1 MKRFMVVLIA
11 SLVAVA
17 AWAQDL
23 QVNGAWSGRLKVE
36 GTELRLVLHI
46 DGDACTLDSPDQGGM
61 GIKGE
66 LERTATGIGFSV
78 PSIGVRYEGVC
89 LGTMIVGTF
98 RQNGVSIP
106 LTLKPGVARLNRPQT
121 PVPPFPYRTE
131 EVSFRNGDAVLKGTL
146 VTPPGCTRETPV
158 LLMVTG
164 SGLQNRDE
172 EIFEHRPFAVIA
184 DALARQGFAT
194 LRYDDRGYGEST
206 GELTG
211 ATTEDFEGDALAG
224 VNLLRSR
231 FDRVGVLG
239 HSEGGTIALMLAAE
253 GKVDFVVSLAGN
265 VVSGEKTLLAQN
277 RLALGQAG
285 YSEEVVGLYCKE
297 LERIFDAAKA
307 GDSAGAPAASA
318 ASAAKSS
325 AGASSGSSGAASSG
339 ASASSESSATVS
351 SESSVSQVSAGLP
364 AELRQN
370 LQAVKAQCATPYM
383 RCTLALDLSDRLG
396 KITCPVLALN
406 GTKDWQVNCEEN
418 LGLLRKGLGGPK
430 EIHAVE
436 GVNHL
441 FQHCETGSPSEY
453 KGIEETFAP
462 EALALIADWL
472 KRLY

>member
-46 DGDACTLDSPDQGGM
+46 DGDACTLDSPDQGVM

-265 VVSGEKTLLAQN
+265 VVSGEKTFWRRTGWPWGRRGIPRRSSASTARSSSGFSTRPRPGIPPGRLRRLRHLRRNLLPGHLRGLLA
-277 RLALGQAG
+277 RHL
-285 YSEEVVGLYCKE
+285 
-297 LERIFDAAKA
+297 
-307 GDSAGAPAASA
+307 
-318 ASAAKSS
+318 
-325 AGASSGSSGAASSG
+325 
-339 ASASSESSATVS
+339 
-351 SESSVSQVSAGLP
+351 
-364 AELRQN
+364 
-370 LQAVKAQCATPYM
+370 
-383 RCTLALDLSDRLG
+383 
-396 KITCPVLALN
+396 
-406 GTKDWQVNCEEN
+406 
-418 LGLLRKGLGGPK
+418 LGLLLLQNLLPRFLRNLLYHRFLPGCRRSS
-430 EIHAVE
+430 AR
-436 GVNHL
+436 
-441 FQHCETGSPSEY
+441 TS
-453 KGIEETFAP
+453 
-462 EALALIADWL
+462 
-472 KRLY
+472 RL